1 MRKNNSNWIQKCIC
15 AGNIPYFVSIIGI
28 IIVCVS
34 GIFLYKRLDN
44 VKEQLESCRSSRI
57 SN

>member
-44 VKEQLESCRSSRI
+44 VKEQLESCRI